1 MAVDHYEN
9 FPVASWLLPARLREP
24 VAAIYAFARRADDLA
39 DEGELRADERLARLA
54 AEREAL
60 LAIGRG
66 EAVDDPVLA
75 RLAAAIATHQL
86 PLQLFLDL
94 LDAFAQ
100 DVTVTRYPSFEA
112 LRDYCR
118 RSADPVGRL
127 LLRLFQADTPDNLA
141 ASDAICTALQLIN
154 HWQDVA
160 IDWRKNPPHGRM
172 YLPQDEMAHYGV
184 DEAQL
189 AAGRCDAA
197 WRALMHFQCGRARAL
212 MLHGAPLARRLP
224 GRVGLELRFIVAGGL
239 RILEKIEAVDY
250 DVFRHR
256 PVITAADGPR
266 LAWRSL
272 AAFPR
277 QLQ

>member
-9 FPVASWLLPARLREP
+9 FPVASWLLPAPLREP
-24 VAAIYAFARRADDLA
+24 MVAIYAFARRADDLA
-39 DEGELRADERLARLA
+39 DEGELAADARLARLA

-75 RLAAAIATHQL
+75 RLAAAIATHRL
-86 PLQLFLDL
+86 PLQAFLDL

-160 IDWRKNPPHGRM
+160 IDWRKNPPHGRV

-189 AAGRCDAA
+189 AAGRCDTA

-212 MLHGAPLARRLP
+212 LLHGAPLARRLP
-224 GRVGLELRFIVAGGL
+224 GRIGLELRFIVAGGL
-239 RILEKIEAVDY
+239 RILEKLEAVDY

-277 QLQ
+277 TPH